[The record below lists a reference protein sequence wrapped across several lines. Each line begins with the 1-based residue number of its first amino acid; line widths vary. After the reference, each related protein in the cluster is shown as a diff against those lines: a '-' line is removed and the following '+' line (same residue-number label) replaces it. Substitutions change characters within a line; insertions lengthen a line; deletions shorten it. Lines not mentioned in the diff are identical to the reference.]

1 MIRSLTLW
9 LNEELTTL
17 EGVVLYLP
25 NYFDIFN
32 LYLELAKLKLS
43 DVLFRLVVDVTPLM
57 NGVIAYLLLA

>member
-17 EGVVLYLP
+17 EGVVLYFP
-25 NYFDIFN
+25 NYLDIFS